1 MKASACVIAVLF
13 ALICRSSLQGQ
24 FSVGTWVQTARM
36 KGLTMN
42 VDQCCNGGAG

>member
-13 ALICRSSLQGQ
+13 GLASSWLQAQ
-24 FSVGTWVQTARM
+24 FSVGTWVQTAPM
-36 KGLTMN
+36 KGITMN